1 MSAVLAPCRR
11 YRYRLDRNVH
21 LFGTITLGFC
31 LHNPSTADEVAD
43 DPTVRRCISFAEA
56 LDAKRL
62 VIVNAWA
69 GRATDP
75 AELWKLDDPIGPDND
90 AHIADVADE
99 VAASGGFI
107 IAGWGR
113 PKPPAAHAAAAA
125 ERLLVVEELIAEAT
139 CPLKALGV
147 NNDRSPKHPLY
158 IPSHERPRAWT
169 GLSLERALRG
179 RPHASPV
186 PVPPPEMLMTTDNP
200 PSRKR
205 SAAARAVGGRT

>member
-11 YRYRLDRNVH
+11 YRYRLDRNIQ
-21 LFGTITLGFC
+21 LFGTITVGFC

-43 DPTVRRCISFAEA
+43 DPTVRRCIAFAEA

-75 AELWKLDDPIGPDND
+75 VELWKLADPVGPEND
-90 AHIADVADE
+90 EHIADAADE

-125 ERLLVVEELIAEAT
+125 ERLLAVEELITEAT
-139 CPLKALGV
+139 CTIRALGV

-169 GLSLERALRG
+169 GLPLERALRRG
-179 RPHASPV
+179 QPHPFPV
-186 PVPPPEMLMTTDNP
+186 MPPEMMMTTDNP

-205 SAAARAVGGRT
+205 TSAAQAVGGRT

>member
-113 PKPPAAHAAAAA
+113 PPGAGPPKGCGCGAPSRRRGDHRRADVPA
-125 ERLLVVEELIAEAT
+125 EGAGREQRPQPEAP
-139 CPLKALGV
+139 PL
-147 NNDRSPKHPLY
+147 HPVARAPPRVDGPLAGA
-158 IPSHERPRAWT
+158 RPAR
-169 GLSLERALRG
+169 
-179 RPHASPV
+179 
-186 PVPPPEMLMTTDNP
+186 P
-200 PSRKR
+200 PSRLP
-205 SAAARAVGGRT
+205 